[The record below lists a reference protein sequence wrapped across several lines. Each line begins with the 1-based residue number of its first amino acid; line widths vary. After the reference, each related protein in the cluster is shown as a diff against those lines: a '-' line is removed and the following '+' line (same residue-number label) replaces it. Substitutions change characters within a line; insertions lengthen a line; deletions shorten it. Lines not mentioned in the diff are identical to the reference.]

1 MKKFLIGAMMGAG
14 LALLYAPMTGA
25 QTRAKIRDKATGLT
39 NDMTDLMEKKTKHM
53 SNKMEGYKAKV
64 RTVVDQI
71 KEMVPGSHC
80 EQDTMATT
88 DHAM

>member
-1 MKKFLIGAMMGAG
+1 MKKFIIGAMMGAG

-39 NDMTDLMEKKTKHM
+39 NDMTDLVEKKTKHV
-53 SNKMEGYKAKV
+53 SNKMEGYKAKM

-71 KEMVPGSHC
+71 KEMVPSSHC
-80 EQDTMATT
+80 DNDTMATH
-88 DHAM
+88 DPSM

>member
-25 QTRAKIRDKATGLT
+25 QTRAKIRDKANGLT
-39 NDMTDLMEKKTKHM
+39 NDMTDLVEQKTKHM

-80 EQDTMATT
+80 EQDTMTT
-88 DHAM
+88 SDPTM